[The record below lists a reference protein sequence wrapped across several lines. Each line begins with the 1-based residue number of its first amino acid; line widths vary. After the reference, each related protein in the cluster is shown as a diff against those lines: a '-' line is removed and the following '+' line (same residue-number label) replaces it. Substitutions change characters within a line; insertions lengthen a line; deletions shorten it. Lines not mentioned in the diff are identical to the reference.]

1 MQLPVSLPAFN
12 IDAALR
18 LCKALPQVSRSDAG
32 LLCCCNCSFVNQK
45 EYRFCTNCGFP
56 IYSDSDSL
64 YRYQMRLESRKK
76 LQRQCCVK
84 IEQARNS
91 LYVIAAFSM
100 IGIFYVFSEAR
111 QTVITG
117 FVMVLLALIYAG
129 LARWSVTKPF
139 TALLISLIIMVTF
152 TLINT
157 WAELSSPG
165 RTASGFY
172 LFLIQMIL
180 IYFLLQGVKCAF
192 RADILEEE
200 FKV

>member
-18 LCKALPQVSRSDAG
+18 LGKALPVVSRPNVN

-45 EYRFCTNCGFP
+45 DHKYCTNCGYP
-56 IYSDSDSL
+56 IYSDEESL
-64 YRYQMRLESRKK
+64 SRYQMRVESRKN
-76 LQRQCCVK
+76 LQRHCCVK
-84 IEQARNS
+84 IEQARNA

-117 FVMVLLALIYAG
+117 FVMVLLAMIYAG

-157 WAELSSPG
+157 WAELSS
-165 RTASGFY
+165 RVTSAAGFY

-192 RADILEEE
+192 RADILDEE

>member
-1 MQLPVSLPAFN
+1 MQLPASLPAFN
-12 IDAALR
+12 VDAALR
-18 LCKALPQVSRSDAG
+18 LSKVLPLVSPAKTW
-32 LLCCCNCSFVNQK
+32 LVCCCKCSFVNQK
-45 EYRFCTNCGFP
+45 QYNFCTHCGYP
-56 IYSDSDSL
+56 IYSDGDSL
-64 YRYQMRLESRKK
+64 RRYQLRLESRNN
-76 LQRQCCVK
+76 LQRNCSVK
-84 IEQARNS
+84 IEQARNA

-100 IGIFYVFSEAR
+100 IGIFYLFSGAR
-111 QTVITG
+111 QTAITG
-117 FVMVLLALIYAG
+117 FVMVLLAMIYAG
-129 LARWSVTKPF
+129 LARWSVKKPF

-157 WAELSSPG
+157 WAELSS
-165 RTASGFY
+165 RVASVSSFY

>member
-1 MQLPVSLPAFN
+1 MQLPASLPAFN
-12 IDAALR
+12 TDAALR
-18 LCKALPQVSRSDAG
+18 LRETLPLVSRSQVG
-32 LLCCCNCSFVNQK
+32 LVCCCKCSFVNQK
-45 EYRFCTNCGFP
+45 EYRFCTNCGYP
-56 IYSDSDSL
+56 VYSDPESVT
-64 YRYQMRLESRKK
+64 RYQHRMESRKN
-76 LQRQCCVK
+76 LQRHCCIK
-84 IEQARNS
+84 IEQARNA
-91 LYVIAAFSM
+91 LYVVAAFSM

-117 FVMVLLALIYAG
+117 FVMVLLAMIYAG

-139 TALLISLIIMVTF
+139 TALLISLIIMLTF

-157 WAELSSPG
+157 WAELSS
-165 RTASGFY
+165 RASTASGFY

-192 RADILEEE
+192 RADILQEE